1 MWGRDLL
8 SLAYLKSNGEEIRV
22 ISGAANGGAALVVKP
37 DGGINKP
44 ADFRGKRIATPQM
57 GNTQD
62 IACRAWLKAQG
73 FRVTQT
79 GGDVL
84 VLPTSNPD
92 QLGLFQSGGVDAVW
106 TVEPWVTRLQ
116 KDANAKVFLEDK
128 DVITTWLVSSVK
140 FLKEHRDLAKKIAAA
155 NKELTQWIKS
165 HPGEAQNMLVAE
177 LKAETKDGCF
187 SGYRLPFLTTY
198 STHDRSLARSCPK
211 SSAGREKYGLPEID
225 RHFEVDRDT
234 LVLPR
239 STSGPDNSPMH
250 ITNVIPWHSK
260 ATSTAKEELEVL
272 APSKLAIESVSKTFK
287 TATGTVQA
295 LDRVSLKVGEGEFV
309 CLVGASGCGKST
321 LLNIIAGLEKPDSG
335 SVMANGKPVVAP
347 GRERLVMF
355 QEAALFPWLDVL
367 GNVLFGLKL
376 KPNLR
381 AKDRLDV
388 AKYYLELVGLTRFE
402 HSNIHELSGGMK
414 QRVALAR
421 ALAPNPRVLLMDEPF
436 AALDALTREQLY
448 GDIQRIWK
456 ARNKTIVFV
465 THNVREAACLG
476 DRVLLF
482 SPHPGRIQEEF
493 AIELPRPRD
502 INSVDL
508 AGYASRIMRSL
519 KGFTKP
525 EGEVAE

>member
-1 MWGRDLL
+1 MIRSRSRQLTTV
-8 SLAYLKSNGEEIRV
+8 AEELQV
-22 ISGAANGGAALVVKP
+22 IPPAKLVV
-37 DGGINKP
+37 N
-44 ADFRGKRIATPQM
+44 
-57 GNTQD
+57 
-62 IACRAWLKAQG
+62 
-73 FRVTQT
+73 
-79 GGDVL
+79 
-84 VLPTSNPD
+84 
-92 QLGLFQSGGVDAVW
+92 
-106 TVEPWVTRLQ
+106 E
-116 KDANAKVFLEDK
+116 
-128 DVITTWLVSSVK
+128 
-140 FLKEHRDLAKKIAAA
+140 
-155 NKELTQWIKS
+155 
-165 HPGEAQNMLVAE
+165 
-177 LKAETKDGCF
+177 
-187 SGYRLPFLTTY
+187 
-198 STHDRSLARSCPK
+198 
-211 SSAGREKYGLPEID
+211 
-225 RHFEVDRDT
+225 
-234 LVLPR
+234 
-239 STSGPDNSPMH
+239 
-250 ITNVIPWHSK
+250 
-260 ATSTAKEELEVL
+260 
-272 APSKLAIESVSKTFK
+272 VSKTF
-287 TATGTVQA
+287 ASSAGQVQA
-295 LDRVSLKVGEGEFV
+295 LDRISLQVGEGEFL

-321 LLNIIAGLEKPDSG
+321 LLNIIAGLEVPDSG
-335 SVMANGKPVVAP
+335 EVFADGKSITGP
-347 GRERLVMF
+347 GRDRMVMF
-355 QEAALFPWLDVL
+355 QESALFPWLDVL

-402 HSNIHELSGGMK
+402 RSNIHELSGGMK

-493 AIELPRPRD
+493 TIELPRPRD

-519 KGFTKP
+519 KGFTKT